1 MNRSFLGFAAL
12 TILLAIVIVGGS
24 ALFTVHQTQQ
34 ALVLR
39 FGEPV
44 GKRGIVTAPGLHFKA
59 PFIENVVY
67 FDNRILDLEQPRQE
81 VLAADN
87 SRIEVDSFL
96 RYRIVDPLR
105 FYQAVRTIDGGN
117 NQLSSVLNSAVRRVL
132 GESSMM
138 QIVREDRASLMQR
151 ISDQVN
157 TEAVRLGVN
166 VVDVRIRRADL
177 PRQISEQVYLR
188 MQTERQREAS
198 EFRAQGAEQKQ
209 RIESRADRDVTILRA
224 EAQRQADQTR
234 GEGDALRNKIF
245 AEAFGRD
252 PDFFAFWRSMQAY
265 ETGLLS
271 PDTRFI
277 ISPTSDFFRFF
288 GRSGNG
294 APAAAPGV
302 SPAQPPGQPQA
313 AAPTAAPPAA
323 APQPTI
329 ASPMSPAAPAPG
341 PLTRAEN

>member
-1 MNRSFLGFAAL
+1 MNKSFLGVGAL
-12 TILLAIVIVGGS
+12 AVLIGILIVGGAS
-24 ALFTVHQTQQ
+24 LFTVHQTQQ

-44 GKRGIVTAPGLHFKA
+44 GSRAVVTQPGLHFKA

-105 FYQAVRTIDGGN
+105 FYQSVRSIEGGN
-117 NQLSSVLNSAVRRVL
+117 NQLGSVLNSAVRRVL
-132 GESSMM
+132 GEASMM

-157 TEAVRLGVN
+157 TEAIKLGAN
-166 VVDVRIRRADL
+166 VIDVRIRRADL
-177 PRQISEQVYLR
+177 PRQISEQVFLR

-209 RIESRADRDVTILRA
+209 RIESRADRDVTVLRA

-245 AEAFGRD
+245 AEAFGKD
-252 PDFFAFWRSMQAY
+252 PNFFSFWRSMQAY
-265 ETGLLS
+265 EAGLKS
-271 PDTRFI
+271 QDTRFV
-277 ISPTSDFFRFF
+277 ISPTSEFFRFF
-288 GRSGNG
+288 NRSSGVMPG
-294 APAAAPGV
+294 EPGV
-302 SPAQPPGQPQA
+302 PA
-313 AAPTAAPPAA
+313 
-323 APQPTI
+323 
-329 ASPMSPAAPAPG
+329 AAPAPG
-341 PLTRAEN
+341 PAARPSGPSGALAPVPTAPATQTRAEN

>member
-1 MNRSFLGFAAL
+1 MNRSFLGLGAL
-12 TILLAIVIVGGS
+12 VVLVAIVVIGGAS
-24 ALFTVHQTQQ
+24 LFTVHQTQQ

-39 FGEPV
+39 FGQPV
-44 GKRGIVTAPGLHFKA
+44 GSRAVVTTPGLHFKA

-105 FYQAVRTIDGGN
+105 FYQSVRSIEGGN
-117 NQLSSVLNSAVRRVL
+117 NQLGSVLNSAVRRVL
-132 GESSMM
+132 GEASMM

-151 ISDQVN
+151 IADQVN
-157 TEAVRLGVN
+157 TEAAKLGVN
-166 VVDVRIRRADL
+166 VVDARIRRADL

-209 RIESRADRDVTILRA
+209 RIESRADRDVTVLRA

-265 ETGLLS
+265 ETGLRS
-271 PDTRFI
+271 QDTRLV
-277 ISPTSDFFRFF
+277 ISPTSEFFRFF
-288 GRSGNG
+288 GRSSGVPAPGSSG
-294 APAAAPGV
+294 APAAR
-302 SPAQPPGQPQA
+302 
-313 AAPTAAPPAA
+313 
-323 APQPTI
+323 
-329 ASPMSPAAPAPG
+329 PAAPAPA
-341 PLTRAEN
+341 PQPAN

>member
-1 MNRSFLGFAAL
+1 MSKTIPIAAGVF
-12 TILLAIVIVGGS
+12 ILLVLT
-24 ALFTVHQTQQ
+24 LFNTTYTVNYHEVAVAT
-34 ALVLR
+34 R
-39 FGEPV
+39 FGKPA
-44 GKRGIVTAPGLHFKA
+44 GIVREAGLHFKA

-105 FYQAVRTIDGGN
+105 FFQSVRSIEGGN
-117 NQLSSVLNSAVRRVL
+117 NQLGSVLNSAVRRVL
-132 GESSMM
+132 GEASMM

-157 TEAVRLGVN
+157 SEAIKLGANVIDVRL
-166 VVDVRIRRADL
+166 RRADL
-177 PRQISEQVYLR
+177 PRQISEQVFLR

-209 RIESRADRDVTILRA
+209 RIESRADRDVTVLRA
-224 EAQRQADQTR
+224 EAQRQADTTR

-265 ETGLLS
+265 ETGLKSMDTRLVLS
-271 PDTRFI
+271 PN
-277 ISPTSDFFRFF
+277 SEFFRFF
-288 GRSGNG
+288 NRSGNAPVPALNRPTTGGPSIPAGQAG
-294 APAAAPGV
+294 A
-302 SPAQPPGQPQA
+302 Q
-313 AAPTAAPPAA
+313 AAPPV
-323 APQPTI
+323 APQP
-329 ASPMSPAAPAPG
+329 AAPVPG
-341 PLTRAEN
+341 PQTRVEN

>member
-1 MNRSFLGFAAL
+1 MNRSFLGLGAL
-12 TILLAIVIVGGS
+12 VVLIAIVVIGGAS
-24 ALFTVHQTQQ
+24 LFTVHQTQQ

-39 FGEPV
+39 FGQPV
-44 GKRGIVTAPGLHFKA
+44 GSRAVVTTPGLHFKA

-105 FYQAVRTIDGGN
+105 FYQAVRSIEGGN
-117 NQLSSVLNSAVRRVL
+117 NQLGSVLNSAVRRVL
-132 GESSMM
+132 GEASMM

-151 ISDQVN
+151 IADQVN
-157 TEAVRLGVN
+157 TEAAKLGVN
-166 VVDVRIRRADL
+166 VVDARIRRADL

-209 RIESRADRDVTILRA
+209 RIESRADRDVTVLRA

-265 ETGLLS
+265 ETGLRS
-271 PDTRFI
+271 QDTRLV
-277 ISPTSDFFRFF
+277 ISPTSEFFRFF
-288 GRSGNG
+288 GRSSGVPAPG
-294 APAAAPGV
+294 SSSAPAAR
-302 SPAQPPGQPQA
+302 
-313 AAPTAAPPAA
+313 
-323 APQPTI
+323 
-329 ASPMSPAAPAPG
+329 PAAPAPA
-341 PLTRAEN
+341 PQPAN

>member
-1 MNRSFLGFAAL
+1 MNKSFFGVGAL
-12 TILLAIVIVGGS
+12 VVLIGVLIVGMAS
-24 ALFTVHQTQQ
+24 IFTVAQTQQ

-39 FGEPV
+39 FGQPV
-44 GKRGIVTAPGLHFKA
+44 GARGVVKVPGLHFKA

-105 FYQAVRTIDGGN
+105 FFQSVRSIEGGN
-117 NQLSSVLNSAVRRVL
+117 NQLGSVLNSAVRRVL
-132 GESSMM
+132 GEASMM
-138 QIVREDRASLMQR
+138 QIGREDRASLMQR

-157 TEAVRLGVN
+157 SEAIKLGANVIDVRL
-166 VVDVRIRRADL
+166 RRADL
-177 PRQISEQVYLR
+177 PRQISEQVFLR

-209 RIESRADRDVTILRA
+209 RIESRADRDVTVLRA
-224 EAQRQADQTR
+224 EAQRQADTTR

-265 ETGLLS
+265 ETGLKSMDTRLVLS
-271 PDTRFI
+271 PN
-277 ISPTSDFFRFF
+277 SEFFRFF
-288 GRSGNG
+288 NRSGNAPVPALNRPTTGGPSIPAGQAG
-294 APAAAPGV
+294 A
-302 SPAQPPGQPQA
+302 Q
-313 AAPTAAPPAA
+313 AAPPV
-323 APQPTI
+323 APQP
-329 ASPMSPAAPAPG
+329 AAPVPG
-341 PLTRAEN
+341 PQTRVEN

>member
-1 MNRSFLGFAAL
+1 MNRSFLGLGAL
-12 TILLAIVIVGGS
+12 VVLIAIVVIGGAS
-24 ALFTVHQTQQ
+24 LFTVHQTQQ

-39 FGEPV
+39 FGQPV
-44 GKRGIVTAPGLHFKA
+44 GSRAVVTTPGLHFKA

-105 FYQAVRTIDGGN
+105 FYQAVRSIEGGN
-117 NQLSSVLNSAVRRVL
+117 NQLGSVLNSAVRRVL
-132 GESSMM
+132 GEASMM

-151 ISDQVN
+151 IADQVN
-157 TEAVRLGVN
+157 TEAVKLGVN
-166 VVDVRIRRADL
+166 VVDARIRRADL

-209 RIESRADRDVTILRA
+209 RIESRADRDVTVLRA

-265 ETGLLS
+265 ETGLRS
-271 PDTRFI
+271 QDTRLV
-277 ISPTSDFFRFF
+277 ISPTSEFFRFF
-288 GRSGNG
+288 SRSSGVPAPGSSG
-294 APAAAPGV
+294 APAARQATPAP
-302 SPAQPPGQPQA
+302 A
-313 AAPTAAPPAA
+313 PAA
-323 APQPTI
+323 APQP
-329 ASPMSPAAPAPG
+329 A
-341 PLTRAEN
+341 N